1 MSSGLSLK
9 EIDNPYGNISK
20 FSGFN
25 FNISPAIIWP
35 NSCNVQNINI
45 VKYTLIWF
53 VNKNNDFQINSYSH
67 NIPPGKITLSFKH
80 IQVTQNYAN

>member
-25 FNISPAIIWP
+25 FNIS
-35 NSCNVQNINI
+35 
-45 VKYTLIWF
+45 
-53 VNKNNDFQINSYSH
+53 SYSH

-80 IQVTQNYAN
+80 IQVTQNYDN